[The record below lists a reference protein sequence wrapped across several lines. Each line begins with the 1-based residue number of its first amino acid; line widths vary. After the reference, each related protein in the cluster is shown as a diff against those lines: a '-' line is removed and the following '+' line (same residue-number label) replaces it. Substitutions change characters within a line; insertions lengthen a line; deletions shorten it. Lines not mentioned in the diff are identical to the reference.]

1 MLKNDDKFTFDF
13 VIYMDRYLEK
23 YRKEKDIANER
34 IKELIIKK
42 NRIKE
47 QMNYLNIL
55 FKKLEECYKYV
66 KEL

>member
-66 KEL
+66 K